1 MSTATATPT
10 EVTATDVRY
19 WAKARG
25 IAVGSRG
32 RIPADVIEAFNK
44 AHRTKE
50 YRPAYF
56 EQPF

>member
-1 MSTATATPT
+1 MTTATATPT
-10 EVTATDVRY
+10 EVDAQEVRY
-19 WAKARG
+19 WAKGRG
-25 IAVGSRG
+25 FSVGTRG